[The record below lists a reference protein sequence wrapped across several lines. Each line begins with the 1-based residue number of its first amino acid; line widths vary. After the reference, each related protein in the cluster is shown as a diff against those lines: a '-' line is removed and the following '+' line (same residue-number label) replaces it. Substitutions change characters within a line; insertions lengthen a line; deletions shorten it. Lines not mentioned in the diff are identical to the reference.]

1 MNTAARNGLPELATE
16 VLKML
21 QTISVSPQ
29 EHHFAAIIEAFCKR
43 DQVKEAILVL
53 DLMASSGIESSL
65 GTAEPIAECIQ
76 HSAEKIDAAW
86 NQVKQLY
93 QEDHHLHV
101 SIFQTI
107 IMAAVSNGDLTKAL
121 AFCRA
126 LPDFGHS
133 PSVDLYNH
141 LIRGCIHSA
150 NRQVGDELLAKMKL
164 AKLKPNRETYE
175 NFIRLCLTQDV
186 YEDAFYYLE
195 EMKAAKHKPS
205 SSIYTAIIEKCLSSN
220 DKRYRIA
227 LQEMKECKYII
238 PGSLQNHLEI
248 EEKQEDAAPSI
259 SLLSEDEQR
268 FIERGGV

>member
-1 MNTAARNGLPELATE
+1 MNTAARNGLSQLATE
-16 VLKML
+16 ALKML
-21 QTISVSPQ
+21 QTIGVSPQ

-43 DQVKEAILVL
+43 DRVKEAILVL

-65 GTAEPIAECIQ
+65 GTAEPIAECIR

-86 NQVKQLY
+86 NQVKQLH

-101 SIFQTI
+101 STYQTI
-107 IMAAVSNGDLTKAL
+107 IMAAVANGDLTKAL

-141 LIRGCIHSA
+141 LLQGCIYSA
-150 NRQVGDELLAKMKL
+150 NRQVGDELLSKMKF
-164 AKLKPNRETYE
+164 AKLRPNRETHE

-186 YEDAFYYLE
+186 YEDAFFYLE
-195 EMKAAKHKPS
+195 EMKAAKYKPS

-227 LQEMKECKYII
+227 LQEMKECGYII
-238 PGSLQNHLEI
+238 PASLQNQLEI
-248 EEKQEDAAPSI
+248 EEKREDAAPSI
-259 SLLSEDEQR
+259 SEDEQR
-268 FIERGGV
+268 FIEWGGLA